1 MEKRVALG
9 VKDGRSVIRLDV
21 PLEFTVAR
29 VVLIGRCVIIGDGLV
44 KGGDLVDR
52 LFEVSKE
59 RKGNDDKE
67 DF

>member
-1 MEKRVALG
+1 MSSLP
-9 VKDGRSVIRLDV
+9 GRLVGYFCGL
-21 PLEFTVAR
+21 FTFLFVAR

>member
-1 MEKRVALG
+1 MALG

-21 PLEFTVAR
+21 PLEFIVAR
-29 VVLIGRCVIIGDGLV
+29 VVLIGRCVIIGDGLG

-59 RKGNDDKE
+59 RKRIDDEE

>member
-1 MEKRVALG
+1 MALG

-21 PLEFTVAR
+21 PLGFIVAR

-52 LFEVSKE
+52 LFEESKE
-59 RKGNDDKE
+59 RKGNDDME